1 MGCSNSALCSPA
13 EVGLP
18 PSLHVALGDANAFR
32 AQLAKGAPHVLMLR
46 ETAIDRDGDL
56 DNEVVAHEWGHY
68 LSNRLIANSSGLSAQ
83 QSRGMGEGW
92 SDFLALLLVA
102 RPEDT
107 AVPSDANFNGTY
119 AAAQYVTSGGGNGPR
134 CWAAK
139 GSASKAHAT
148 IKSAFTPIIMRFNP
162 AMAAPII
169 LWGSSLSYNVLE
181 DLMLEAKVSW
191 PVRTTWVQRGTHL
204 GLWAKSPFTK
214 PI

>member
-1 MGCSNSALCSPA
+1 MICSTGIAGGSLVRCEDVSWREAFVLA
-13 EVGLP
+13 E
-18 PSLHVALGDANAFR
+18 S
-32 AQLAKGAPHVLMLR
+32 
-46 ETAIDRDGDL
+46 DGTL
-56 DNEVVAHEWGHY
+56 DG
-68 LSNRLIANSSGLSAQ
+68 
-83 QSRGMGEGW
+83 
-92 SDFLALLLVA
+92 
-102 RPEDT
+102 T
-107 AVPSDANFNGTY
+107 TVPGG
-119 AAAQYVTSGGGNGPR
+119 GGGNGPR